1 MRALQEPEKTD
12 FKFFEVLLVT
22 ELVCTYDK
30 LNIYAKKKKNNS
42 CHRHFKVKLI
52 LFQCFH
58 FKSFVRGN
66 LKMASVS
73 TNFNENLKEP

>member
-30 LNIYAKKKKNNS
+30 LNIYAKKKIII
-42 CHRHFKVKLI
+42 RVIGI
-52 LFQCFH
+52 L
-58 FKSFVRGN
+58 R
-66 LKMASVS
+66 
-73 TNFNENLKEP
+73 